1 MNDSLVE
8 EVRRWIALDPDERD
22 RAELQAL
29 LDANDES
36 ELERRFRV
44 PLTFGTAG
52 LRGPVM
58 AGPAGM
64 NRATVRRATVGVL
77 AWLNEKGLDA
87 TRGVIVGRDARRGSE
102 AFNDEVVSVLLGGGA
117 VVYEMPSPLPTPL
130 VPYCVKALGAVA
142 GIMIT
147 ASHNPREDNGYKLY
161 APDGA
166 QIIPPDDE
174 IVERYA
180 RAAGNV
186 ALADRS
192 ALRYRSVPPEV
203 LDDYRSHMLA
213 RFRPEGGSDLAIT
226 YTPLHGVGGEFAMAL
241 LADAG
246 YRRVAKVERQFAP
259 DPLFPTLPFPNPEEP
274 GALELSMETA
284 NAARSSLILAND
296 PDADRLG
303 AAVHDGIGWRV
314 LRGDEIGW
322 LLASW
327 LVDEVKAKGQR
338 MATSIVSSTLL
349 AKLARESGV
358 ICATTLTGFK
368 WIARAAGTGVLG
380 FGYEEALGYA
390 VDPAVSDKDGLSAAL
405 AVARVAH
412 ELARDGKTLIDR
424 IDELEARFG
433 VHRTAQLSF
442 RAEGPTARDQIAQRI
457 ESLRS
462 STPDSLGGVRVTGVI
477 DLADGWLG
485 LPSTEGLVFELGEL
499 GRVIVRPSGTEAKV
513 KAYLELTPPRDGTL
527 EEQRDVS
534 QRISNAIEADL
545 TVRLD
550 CD

>member
-1 MNDSLVE
+1 VNASFEE

-29 LDANDES
+29 LDADDET

-64 NRATVRRATVGVL
+64 NRATVRRATIGVL
-77 AWLNEKGLDA
+77 AWLREQGLDPA
-87 TRGVIVGRDARRGSE
+87 CGVIVGRDARRGSE
-102 AFNDEVVSVLLGGGA
+102 TFNDEVVWVLLGAGA

-130 VPYCVKALGAVA
+130 VPYCVKALDAVA

-147 ASHNPREDNGYKLY
+147 ASHNPREDNGFKLY
-161 APDGA
+161 AHDGA

-180 RAAGNV
+180 NLSSDVKLGRRASLAHVYV
-186 ALADRS
+186 AT
-192 ALRYRSVPPEV
+192 ETI
-203 LDDYRSHMLA
+203 DDYREHMLG
-213 RFRPEGGSDLAIT
+213 RFGVGASDLAIT
-226 YTPLHGVGGEFAMAL
+226 YTPMHGVGGETMAGL
-241 LADAG
+241 FHDAG
-246 YRRVAKVERQFAP
+246 YAQVALVESQFVP
-259 DPLFPTLPFPNPEEP
+259 DGSFPTLAFPNPEEP
-274 GALELSMETA
+274 GALDLAIETA
-284 NAARSSLILAND
+284 NAAGSTLIIAND

-303 AAVHDGIGWRV
+303 VAVRSGDKWRV

-322 LLASW
+322 LLASS
-327 LVDEVKAKGQR
+327 LLEETKKNGAT
-338 MATSIVSSTLL
+338 MATTIVSSTLL
-349 AKLARESGV
+349 SALCREAEV
-358 ICATTLTGFK
+358 RCETTLTGFK
-368 WIARAAGTGVLG
+368 WIARAAGDGVLG

-390 VDPAVSDKDGLSAAL
+390 VDPVVSDKDGLSAAL
-405 AVARVAH
+405 AVASLAH
-412 ELARDGKTLIDR
+412 ELARDGKTFVDR
-424 IDELEARFG
+424 IDELEIRFG

-442 RAEGPTARDQIAQRI
+442 RAEGPTARDQIAQRV

-462 STPDSLGGVRVTGVI
+462 SAPDSLGGVRVSGVI
-477 DLADGWLG
+477 DLAKGWHG
-485 LPSTEGLVFELGEL
+485 LPPTEGVIFELGPL

-527 EEQRDVS
+527 EEQRAIAERITDV
-534 QRISNAIEADL
+534 IESDL

-550 CD
+550 RS

>member
-1 MNDSLVE
+1 VNDSLVE
-8 EVRRWIALDPDERD
+8 EVRRWIALDPDEHD

-29 LDANDES
+29 LDTGNEL
-36 ELERRFRV
+36 ELERRFRA

-64 NRATVRRATVGVL
+64 NRATVRRATAGVL
-77 AWLNEKGLDA
+77 AWLNEKGLDS
-87 TRGVIVGRDARRGSE
+87 TRGVVVGRDARRGSE

-130 VPYCVKALGAVA
+130 VPYCVKALDAAA

-147 ASHNPREDNGYKLY
+147 ASHNPPEDNGYKLY
-161 APDGA
+161 ASDGA

-174 IVERYA
+174 IVERFAQSA
-180 RAAGNV
+180 RDV

-192 ALRYRSVPPEV
+192 AVGYRSVPREV
-203 LDDYRSHMLA
+203 LDAYRSHMLA
-213 RFRPEGGSDLAIT
+213 RFGPEGGSELAIT
-226 YTPLHGVGGEFAMAL
+226 YTPLHGVGGEFMMAL

-246 YRRVAKVERQFAP
+246 YRRVTRVERQFAP

-284 NAARSSLILAND
+284 NAAGATLILAND

-303 AAVHDGIGWRV
+303 VAVHDGTAWRV
-314 LRGDEIGW
+314 LRGDEVGW
-322 LLASW
+322 LLASS
-327 LVDEVKAKGQR
+327 LIEEAKVKGQW

-349 AKLARESGV
+349 AKLTSESGV
-358 ICATTLTGFK
+358 MCATTLTGFK

-405 AVARVAH
+405 AVARLAH
-412 ELARDGKTLIDR
+412 ELALDGMNLIDR

-442 RAEGPTARDQIAQRI
+442 RAEGPSARDQIAQRI

-462 STPDSLGGVRVTGVI
+462 STPDSLGGVRVAGVI
-477 DLADGWLG
+477 DLAEGWRG
-485 LPSTEGLVFELGEL
+485 LPPTEGLVFDLGAL

-527 EEQRDVS
+527 EDQRAVAE
-534 QRISNAIEADL
+534 RISDAIEADL